1 MAEEKSVTGK
11 LEKLNVPKTKLQ
23 TKLEEL
29 EETFEQQKSAIQQYQ
44 EAIKKLEREANSV
57 VGAIAVI
64 RELLNDTEEDN
75 A

>member
-1 MAEEKSVTGK
+1 M
-11 LEKLNVPKTKLQ
+11 LQ